1 MEESRPEA
9 SALRT
14 LVEKH
19 RQGTVI
25 VQITAIAAAE
35 RQRSGT
41 SLEHFDH
48 FRARIAAL
56 GLGKAV
62 FLRPPMYVGLCFA
75 DYCLVHGDEFLS
87 QERAIHEV
95 LFSSVPFEIDSS
107 EHPVGSK
114 QWLRWLNAK
123 CDVLTMWCHLHYG
136 GDVFVSSDKTFTL
149 AANASGCSAWGLDR
163 LYVQMRLPKPSW
175 PNQSMEPKP
184 PDLMMSLFAVRPAA
198 CGPPRF
204 RRGSS
209 WSR

>member
-1 MEESRPEA
+1 MVRYTLDTNCIIAMEESRPEA

-14 LVEKH
+14 LVEKDH
-19 RQGTVI
+19 QGTVI
-25 VQITAIAAAE
+25 VQIPAITAAE

-41 SLEHFDH
+41 PLEHFDH

-75 DYCLVHGDEFLS
+75 DYCIVHGDEFLS

-95 LFSSVPFEIDSS
+95 LFSSVPFEIDTS

-123 CDVLTMWCHLHYG
+123 CDVLMMWCHLHYG
-136 GDVFVSSDKTFTL
+136 GDVFVTSDKNFH
-149 AANASGCSAWGLDR
+149 AGSKRFR
-163 LYVQMRLPKPSW
+163 LL
-175 PNQSMEPKP
+175 SMGAG
-184 PDLMMSLFAVRPAA
+184 SIVRPNEIA
-198 CGPPRF
+198 
-204 RRGSS
+204 
-209 WSR
+209 